1 MRRRD
6 FLKGVLATGAA
17 MQLPSLR
24 AFGGEASDD
33 KIIMCA
39 PLTHSDWMLKPGI
52 EFGESGV
59 RHMLDM
65 CKAAGWSRVMWRA
78 FDAGQAT
85 YKSKLVDPACHW
97 DPNDNFFHP
106 RKEDEK
112 EVAKYTVGLTP
123 ERKKEILDKFAIIDY
138 GKFDSLGYAVEY
150 AHKIGLQ
157 LHAWVSINEDDHGW
171 GMRSRFSKE
180 HPQFRW
186 VRRDGR
192 PYKSQMSFAF
202 PEVRDYKL
210 AIVKELT
217 DGYAIDGL
225 FVDWIRTGDVRDNP
239 QTDPNGVANSGYET
253 PNIQAFKSKFNKD
266 PHDVPNEDPDWV
278 AVRAEPQTLFMRE
291 LRKSTKLPICAM
303 VAHPWAYRGFL
314 DKVNGSLKGLLL
326 DVPTWA
332 KEKLVDA
339 FIPEGY
345 YRDGGTPEMAYNA
358 LKKEVGEVPLGFYAW
373 VPQNVGEFDRDYALA
388 KKLGAPQML
397 FWEADYIDDR
407 AAAAELKK
415 AMSAKSA

>member
-1 MRRRD
+1 
-6 FLKGVLATGAA
+6 
-17 MQLPSLR
+17 
-24 AFGGEASDD
+24 
-33 KIIMCA
+33 
-39 PLTHSDWMLKPGI
+39 
-52 EFGESGV
+52 
-59 RHMLDM
+59 
-65 CKAAGWSRVMWRA
+65 MWRA

-97 DPNDNFFHP
+97 DPNDNFFNP
-106 RKEDEK
+106 ATDEDK
-112 EVAKYTVGLTP
+112 KLVAQYTKGLTP
-123 ERKKEILDKFAIIDY
+123 ERKKQLLEKFKIIDY
-138 GKFDSLGYAVEY
+138 GKFDALGYAVEY
-150 AHKIGLQ
+150 GHKIGLQ
-157 LHAWVSINEDDHGW
+157 IHAWVSINEDDHGW

-180 HPQFRW
+180 HPQYRW

-210 AIVKELT
+210 AIVKEIT
-217 DGYAIDGL
+217 DGYPVDGL

-253 PNIQAFKSKFNKD
+253 PNIEAFKAKFKKD
-266 PHDVPNEDPDWV
+266 PHDVPNDDPDWV
-278 AVRAEPQTLFMRE
+278 AIRAEPQTIFMRG

-303 VAHPWAYRGFL
+303 VAHPWAYRGML

-339 FIPEGY
+339 LLPEGY
-345 YRDGGTPEMAYNA
+345 YRDGGTPELAYNA
-358 LKKEVGEVPLGFYAW
+358 VKKEAGDVPLWYYAW
-373 VPQNVGEFDRDYALA
+373 VPQTVADFQRDYTLA

-407 AAAAELKK
+407 PDAAELKK
-415 AMSAKSA
+415 AMSAKSLW